1 MFIFS
6 KSSSTHIRGSIL
18 ENINFYLQK
27 VYQLFVFI
35 VVMEERKIRIDNLEE
50 IENKLK
56 IAGACLIE
64 ELEIVDTYYKQPE
77 GSVLKITENDHGN
90 FLVKLKEIDGKFEF
104 IKNEKV
110 EKLKPLKDALK
121 EKYGRDIIVDKQ
133 MWFYRWK
140 EYIASINLIDEIGNF
155 LVVRGHSVP
164 EDIFADLGIQNPE
177 VITVP
182 FSELVK
188 DSIDL

>member
-1 MFIFS
+1 
-6 KSSSTHIRGSIL
+6 
-18 ENINFYLQK
+18 
-27 VYQLFVFI
+27 
-35 VVMEERKIRIDNLEE
+35 MEERKIRIDNLEE